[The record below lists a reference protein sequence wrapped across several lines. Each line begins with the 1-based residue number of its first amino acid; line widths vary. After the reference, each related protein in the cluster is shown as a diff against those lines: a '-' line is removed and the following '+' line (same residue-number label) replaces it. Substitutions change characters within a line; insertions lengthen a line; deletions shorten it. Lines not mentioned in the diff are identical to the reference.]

1 MFPGLLQL
9 QARLPLKELLP
20 LSDEPSMDFPSTAN
34 LGTYSFFTRL
44 LVSSD
49 AGLLPPG
56 ASNSF
61 QFSFGVP
68 PSVFSGL
75 VLGGLLRLLIP
86 TAVSQVTS
94 VWPWHTL
101 LTPCGGGSGD
111 PFTGVAY

>member
-20 LSDEPSMDFPSTAN
+20 LPDEPSLDFPSTAN

-101 LTPCGGGSGD
+101 LTPCGGGSGN